1 MDARDYAVLMLD
13 QASLPGLP
21 QEAFKRRSPVAPE
34 DPRDRALS
42 EQIIAGVIKNYIH
55 LDKLI
60 GIHAKRSSRQV
71 DARAR
76 LILLVALYQMRF
88 LDRIPDHAIVT
99 EAVRQTRRLD
109 PVTLQRAS
117 GFVNAV
123 LRQALREPDVF
134 EKLPK
139 RTNAPAYAEAVLSHP
154 RTLFARLADLL
165 GEKDALAF
173 CEHDNRTP
181 PTLVRLTPGTT
192 IDDLRKSAPEVV
204 EIVPHEQEGICVVTG
219 GRYADF
225 ARWSDAGVAQVQDAT
240 SAAVVGELDVRPGQA
255 VLDRCCGLGTKTQQ
269 LSEAVGGEGAVFAV
283 DAMGSRINRLRRLVR
298 RRPDLLNIT
307 AKRAEWMEE
316 LPPEWPGAY
325 DRILIDAPCSNTGV
339 LARRAEARYHQSDE
353 ALEELVQLQKAIL
366 ADTWPAL
373 SPRGLMAYATCS
385 VLPEENG
392 RLMAQFLRATPEAEL
407 VSERAWWPSFATTD
421 ATRYRDGG
429 YVAVLRRKKA

>member
-13 QASLPGLP
+13 QAALPGLP
-21 QEAFKRRSPVAPE
+21 QEAFKRRSPVPPE
-34 DPRDRALS
+34 DPRDRALA

-60 GIHAKRSSRQV
+60 GIYAKRSSRQV

-123 LRQALREPDVF
+123 LRQALREPDVS

-139 RTNAPAYAEAVLSHP
+139 PTNAPAYAEAILSHP
-154 RTLFARLADLL
+154 RTLFARLADLF
-165 GEKDALAF
+165 GEKNALAF

-181 PTLVRLTPGTT
+181 PTLVRLTGGTT
-192 IDDLRKSAPEVV
+192 IDDLRKNAPEEV
-204 EIVPHEQEGICVVTG
+204 EITPHEQPGICVVAG
-219 GRYADF
+219 ARYAEF
-225 ARWSDAGVAQVQDAT
+225 ARWSDAGLAQVQDAT
-240 SAAVVGELDVRPGQA
+240 SAAVVGELELRPGLT

-269 LSEAVGGEGAVFAV
+269 LSEGVESEGGVFAV
-283 DAMGSRINRLRRLVR
+283 DSMGSRINKLRRLVR
-298 RRPDLLNIT
+298 RRPDLSNIT
-307 AKRAEWMEE
+307 AKRAEWIEE
-316 LPPEWPGAY
+316 LPPEWPGEY
-325 DRILIDAPCSNTGV
+325 ERILIDAPCSNTGV
-339 LARRAEARYHQSDE
+339 LARRAEARYHQSDD
-353 ALEELVQLQKAIL
+353 AVGELVQLQKAIL
-366 ADTWPAL
+366 ADTWPVL
-373 SPRGLMAYATCS
+373 SRGGLLAYATCS
-385 VLPEENG
+385 VLPEENS
-392 RLMAQFLRATPEAEL
+392 RLVAAFVRAAPGAEL

-429 YVAVLRRKKA
+429 YVAILRRKAE